1 MAGARRS
8 PPRGMLDYG
17 SWTGA
22 DGTETGRWVMTRR
35 PSASLVVSVVA
46 LIVALSGTAIAAS
59 KLVNGDSLIRKG
71 TLSGNRLRRHT
82 LTGTQINVK
91 KLGTVPRATRAKS
104 ATTAGTAGS
113 ARTAISAQTAAS
125 ATNAVT
131 AANANE
137 LGGVGPSGYLP
148 AGSVIGTDGIV
159 RAAASAAGNTVTL
172 FTDGPLTVTMT
183 CTSSASGT
191 ALSIGA
197 VSTEAGSYINGMLA
211 TTAGTHVSLTT
222 LAIAATTSP
231 FANDGFTLGFEAP
244 SGAEAELLASDGVNS
259 LGVACWAHFDGIA

>member
-1 MAGARRS
+1 
-8 PPRGMLDYG
+8 
-17 SWTGA
+17 
-22 DGTETGRWVMTRR
+22 MTRR
-35 PSASLVVSVVA
+35 PSASLVVSVIA

-71 TLSGNRLRRHT
+71 TLSGDRLRRHT

-91 KLGTVPRATRAKS
+91 KLGTVPRATRANS
-104 ATTAGTAGS
+104 AATARTAGS

-125 ATNAVT
+125 ATNATT

-148 AGSVIGTDGIV
+148 AGSRIGTGGIV
-159 RAAASAAGNTVTL
+159 RATASTAGNTVTL
-172 FTDGPLTVTMT
+172 FTSGPLTVTMT

-197 VSTEAGSYINGMLA
+197 VSTEAGSYINGMYA
-211 TTAGTHVSLTT
+211 TIAGTHVSLTT
-222 LAIAATTSP
+222 LAIPATTSP

-259 LGVACWAHFDGIA
+259 LGSPCWAHFDGIA